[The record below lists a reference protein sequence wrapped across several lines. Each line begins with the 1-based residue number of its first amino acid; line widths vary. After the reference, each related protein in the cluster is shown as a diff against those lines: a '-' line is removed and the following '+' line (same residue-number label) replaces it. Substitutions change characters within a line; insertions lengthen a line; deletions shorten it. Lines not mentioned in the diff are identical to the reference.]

1 MAGGASSRMKR
12 SLSQSKL
19 SEDEKNLAAKVHKSL
34 IPLGKEKK
42 PLLFYLI
49 SNAVAAGITDIYLI
63 TSPENEAFQKCVG
76 SSEKNNSFAGANVH
90 FAIQYPKEGYTKPLG
105 TADAVEQTLI
115 QYPKLLEQTFIICNG
130 DNLYSKQAFK
140 NLLKP
145 REVNNALI
153 SYARS
158 GLEFKDERIEK
169 FAVMDIDSSGYL
181 KKIMEKPDPK
191 IVEKYR
197 DNTGEIRVSM
207 NIFSFNGKQLNPY
220 LKDCPIHPDRQEK
233 ELPEA
238 IKLLNNNE
246 PNQIM
251 CFGMKEHIL
260 DLTSAEDIAS
270 FDSL

>member
-1 MAGGASSRMKR
+1 MDKKYDAIIIGAGVIGSAISFELSKKGYKTINIDRNPTSGYGSTAASCAIIRVHYST
-12 SLSQSKL
+12 L
-19 SEDEKNLAAKVHKSL
+19 DGCALA
-34 IPLGKEKK
+34 
-42 PLLFYLI
+42 Y
-49 SNAVAAGITDIYLI
+49 
-63 TSPENEAFQKCVG
+63 
-76 SSEKNNSFAGANVH
+76 
-90 FAIQYPKEGYTKPLG
+90 EGYHYWK
-105 TADAVEQTLI
+105 DWEK
-115 QYPKLLEQTFIICNG
+115 Y
-130 DNLYSKQAFK
+130 
-140 NLLKP
+140 
-145 REVNNALI
+145 
-153 SYARS
+153 
-158 GLEFKDERIEK
+158 LEFKDERIEK

-197 DNTGEIRVSM
+197 DTTGEIRVSM